1 MTSRYLGAVPLVKS
15 SAILSVAAQIVTVEA
30 RHQTFIRTASK
41 AQAIPSAFDTPLGV
55 RSVFTLAAAFINSCP
70 PGSNLAITPFP
81 AITMD
86 ANVTAQAITP
96 GQVITLKTAATG
108 ATACAFTNG
117 GLPGG
122 SAFAPYTN
130 NTCTIPQGLAG
141 QTYISL
147 VSSTSADNVLT
158 DAITVA
164 GPIVI
169 VPS

>member
-1 MTSRYLGAVPLVKS
+1 MTSRYLGAAPLIKS

-41 AQAIPSAFDTPLGV
+41 AQAIPSAFDTPLGI

-70 PGSNLAITPFP
+70 QGSNLAITPFP

-86 ANVTAQAITP
+86 ANVPAQAITP
-96 GQVITLKTAATG
+96 GQPITLKTAATG

-122 SAFAPYTN
+122 SMFVPYTN
-130 NTCTIPQGLAG
+130 NACIIPQGLAG

-147 VSSTSADNVLT
+147 VSSTPADNVLT

-164 GPIVI
+164 GPTVI